1 MSCCTLD
8 NNEIKSALLKNVD
21 FVTKIAS
28 TSKLKEMKMF
38 NNICKGYKLGKED
51 EYIIKL
57 CNERIRIYTNNDNTL
72 EKIRQCLVLCDTV
85 IKTIEFNQKI
95 LGHANYSESDDSMDS
110 LYY

>member
-8 NNEIKSALLKNVD
+8 ENEIKSVLAKNVD

-38 NNICKGYKLGKED
+38 NNVCKGYKLGKED
-51 EYIIKL
+51 EYIVKL
-57 CNERIRIYTNNDNTL
+57 CNERVRVYMNNDNTL

-95 LGHANYSESDDSMDS
+95 LRQMNGTDSDDDLSFT
-110 LYY
+110 Y